1 MLDNSNVGFIALAV
15 VVVLFLAIY
24 LNIRFPAVYKVF
36 SSVVFVGLIVGSAGL
51 LHWIS
56 TQPH

>member
-15 VVVLFLAIY
+15 VIVVFLAIY
-24 LNIRFPAVYKVF
+24 LNIKFPALYKAF
-36 SSVVFVGLIVGSAGL
+36 STVVFFGLIVGSAGL